1 MANLFYQVA
10 NRSIELALDARC
22 PTSEAGAELA
32 QKDCKSSALKRFA
45 LDLHSPSM

>member
-22 PTSEAGAELA
+22 PLEKQVQNWRKKTAN
-32 QKDCKSSALKRFA
+32 QV
-45 LDLHSPSM
+45 H